1 MNGAYGSTWI
11 EGEGSM
17 TTPDTGEHSAEALA
31 ERLFEAALGTFD
43 VFAIYLGDR
52 LGYYQLLADH
62 GPLTTHELSELARTE
77 ERYTREWL
85 EQQAVSGFIIV
96 DTPYVGE
103 DGRRFSMPPES
114 IEALTDPLS
123 LSYVAPLARMLVA
136 ACTKISDVAD
146 AHLDGGGV
154 SWEEFGEEMRESQGA
169 MNRPF
174 FMNLLAQKWFSGIP
188 EIHDSLMAGA
198 RVADIG
204 SGFGW
209 SAIGLATG
217 YHKIT
222 VDGFELDEPS
232 VTLARRH
239 AEEAGVS
246 DRIRFRAIDAGDPS
260 VEGDYDLV
268 AAFECIHD
276 MPDPVSTLATMRRMV
291 ADDGIVIV
299 MDEKVADAF
308 SPDAGEV
315 ERLMYGFSNF
325 ICLPDGMSTPHS
337 AGTGTVMRPDT
348 LRRYAREAGFRDVEI
363 LPIEADTWRFYRLV

>member
-1 MNGAYGSTWI
+1 MNGAYGWVWI
-11 EGEGSM
+11 EREGSM
-17 TTPDTGEHSAEALA
+17 TTPDMAEHSAEALA
-31 ERLFEAALGTFD
+31 ERMFEAALGTFD

-52 LGYYQLLADH
+52 LGYYQHLADH
-62 GPLTTHELSELARTE
+62 GPLTTNELSELAGTK
-77 ERYTREWL
+77 ERYAREWL
-85 EQQAVSGFIIV
+85 EQQAVSGFIV
-96 DTPYVGE
+96 VETPHDGGE
-103 DGRRFSMPPES
+103 DRRFSMPS
-114 IEALTDPLS
+114 GSTEALTDPLS
-123 LSYVAPLARMLVA
+123 LSYVVPLARMLVA
-136 ACTKISDVAD
+136 AGAKISEVAD
-146 AHLDGGGV
+146 AHLNGGGV
-154 SWEEFGEEMRESQGA
+154 SWEEFGQEMRESQGA

-174 FMNLLAQKWFSGIP
+174 FMNLLAQNWFSGIP
-188 EIHDSLMAGA
+188 EIHDSLLAGA

-209 SAIGLATG
+209 SSIGLASV
-217 YHKIT
+217 YEEIT

-232 VTLARRH
+232 VILASRH

-246 DRIRFRAIDAGDPS
+246 DRVQFRAIDAGDPS
-260 VEGDYDLV
+260 VGGDYDLV

-276 MPDPVSTLATMRRMV
+276 MPDPVSTLATMRRMA

-348 LRRYAREAGFRDVEI
+348 LRRYAREAGFRDIEI
-363 LPIEADTWRFYRLV
+363 LPIEADAWRFYRLV